1 MLSFQTDQQ
10 HHRIQLKKTSGPVYH
25 PKVVLNMA
33 GNSEQ
38 TALMYNCTFVD
49 TCDVD
54 AQHLKLVDSQQTCA
68 VLLNDD
74 QVEGTTKVLQT
85 DFELADTCHWN
96 PLTLEV
102 SQVNV
107 SWLKLLNYFSGTRS
121 VEDVINMVET
131 ANLESTPSHMA
142 FL

>member
-1 MLSFQTDQQ
+1 M
-10 HHRIQLKKTSGPVYH
+10 
-25 PKVVLNMA
+25 
-33 GNSEQ
+33 
-38 TALMYNCTFVD
+38 
-49 TCDVD
+49 D